1 MRAQCST
8 IKYCPLWTLRAGGGG
23 QSDGQAVPGQHG
35 ALGDHV
41 ITAFLLPNITLGP
54 APTGSTKEKG
64 LQGTFQM
71 LSQAAT
77 GFGHDIICPRG

>member
-8 IKYCPLWTLRAGGGG
+8 IKYCPLWTLRARGG
-23 QSDGQAVPGQHG
+23 QSDGQAVPRQHG

-41 ITAFLLPNITLGP
+41 INAFLLPEVTFGP
-54 APTGSTKEKG
+54 APTGSTEEKG

-71 LSQAAT
+71 PSQAAA
-77 GFGHDIICPRG
+77 GFRHDIICPRG